1 MPAALALTRR
11 AALAAL
17 AAPAVAQAQS
27 APWPT
32 RPVRILVAWT
42 PGGGVDVP
50 VRLLLPKMQ
59 EVLGQPIVV
68 ENRGGASGSIG
79 AAFVAQ
85 QPADG
90 YTVLADA
97 AAHVSNGSLMRGL
110 SFDYATAFAPV
121 TQVSVLPHLLVVKP
135 DFPARTLAELIAMAK
150 QRPGQL
156 TYASS
161 GIAAGPHLASAMLA
175 RQAGIEVVHVPYRG
189 SAAAMAD
196 VLSGQVSFNFSTIP
210 QASPLVQEGRL
221 RALAVSTR
229 ERLAAL
235 PDVPTVAEQGFPGF
249 ELNEWVALWVPAA
262 TPPAIIARLHEAAV
276 AALAEP
282 AVQRRYAE
290 IGILPV
296 GGTPAQLAAFAGEQ
310 RARLTELIRV
320 ENIRLE

>member
-1 MPAALALTRR
+1 MRRRTMLATAIATTLVRPS
-11 AALAAL
+11 L
-17 AAPAVAQAQS
+17 AQA
-27 APWPT
+27 WPT
-32 RPVRILVAWT
+32 RPIRILVAWT

-50 VRLLLPKMQ
+50 VRLLMPKMQ
-59 EVLGQPIVV
+59 EVLGQPIIA

-121 TQVSVLPHLLVVKP
+121 TQVSVLPHLLVLRP
-135 DFPARTLAELIAMAK
+135 DSPIRTLADLLAAARA
-150 QRPGQL
+150 RPGEI

-161 GIAAGPHLASAMLA
+161 GIAAGPHLASALLL
-175 RQAGIEVVHVPYRG
+175 RQAGVTATHVPYRG

-196 VLSGQVSFNFSTIP
+196 VLAGNVTFTFSTIP
-210 QASPLVQEGRL
+210 QASPLVREGRL
-221 RALAVSTR
+221 RALAISTR
-229 ERLAAL
+229 ERVPAL

-262 TPPAIIARLHEAAV
+262 TPQPVVQRLYEAAA

-282 AVQRRYAE
+282 AVRQRYAD

-296 GGTPAQLAAFAGEQ
+296 GSTPAELAAYAAEQ
-310 RARLTELIRV
+310 RARLTELIRA

>member
-1 MPAALALTRR
+1 MPMHRRTLIAAPFAAALARP
-11 AALAAL
+11 ALA
-17 AAPAVAQAQS
+17 QG
-27 APWPT
+27 WPT
-32 RPVRILVAWT
+32 RPVRVLVAWT

-59 EVLGQPIVV
+59 EMLGQPLVA

-97 AAHVSNGSLMRGL
+97 AAHVSNDSLMRLG
-110 SFDYATAFAPV
+110 FTYATAFAPV
-121 TQVSVLPHLLVVKP
+121 THVSVLPHLLVVKP
-135 DFPARTLAELIAMAK
+135 DSPIRTLADLIAAARA
-150 QRPGQL
+150 RPGQL

-161 GIAAGPHLASAMLA
+161 GIAAGPHLASALLL
-175 RQAGIEVVHVPYRG
+175 RQAGVTATHVPYRG

-196 VLSGQVSFNFSTIP
+196 VLAGNVDFTFSTIP
-210 QASPLVQEGRL
+210 QASPLVREGRL
-221 RALAVSTR
+221 RALAISTR
-229 ERLAAL
+229 ERVPAL
-235 PDVPTVAEQGFPGF
+235 PDVATVAEQGFPGF
-249 ELNEWVALWVPAA
+249 ELNEWVALWVPAG
-262 TPPAIIARLHEAAV
+262 TPQPIVQRLHEAAA

-282 AVQRRYAE
+282 AVRQRYAD

-296 GGTPAQLAAFAGEQ
+296 GSTPAQLAAFASEQ
-310 RARLTELIRV
+310 RTRLTELIRA

>member
-1 MPAALALTRR
+1 MPILTRR

-17 AAPAVAQAQS
+17 AVPAAARAQS
-27 APWPT
+27 AEWPT
-32 RPVRILVAWT
+32 RPVRIVVAWT

-50 VRLLLPKMQ
+50 IRLLLPKMQ

-79 AAFVAQ
+79 AGFVAT

-90 YTVLADA
+90 YTILADA
-97 AAHVSNGSLMRGL
+97 AAHVSNNSLMRL
-110 SFDYATAFAPV
+110 PFDYASAFVPI
-121 TQVSVLPHLLVVKP
+121 TQVSVLPHILVVKP
-135 DFPARTLAELIAMAK
+135 DFPARTLAELIALAK
-150 QRPGQL
+150 SQPGRL
-156 TYASS
+156 TYSSS
-161 GIAAGPHLASAMLA
+161 GIAAGPHLASALLA

-196 VLSGQVSFNFSTIP
+196 VLAGNVSFTFSTIP
-210 QASPLVQEGRL
+210 AASPLVLEGRL
-221 RALAVSTR
+221 RALAVSTST
-229 ERLAAL
+229 RLAAF

-249 ELNEWVALWVPAA
+249 ALNEWVALWAPAG
-262 TPPAIIARLHEAAV
+262 TPPAIVARLNQAAT

-290 IGILPV
+290 IGILPA
-296 GGTPAQLAAFAGEQ
+296 GGTAAQLADFAAQQ
-310 RARLTELIRV
+310 RARLTELIRA

>member
-1 MPAALALTRR
+1 MPELTRR
-11 AALAAL
+11 AVVATL
-17 AAPAVAQAQS
+17 AAPAAARAQP

-50 VRLLLPKMQ
+50 IRLLLPKMQ

-135 DFPARTLAELIAMAK
+135 DFPARTLAELIALAK

-175 RQAGIEVVHVPYRG
+175 RQAGIDVVHVPYRG

-210 QASPLVQEGRL
+210 QASPLVLEGRL

-262 TPPAIIARLHEAAV
+262 TPPAIVARLHEAAA

-282 AVQRRYAE
+282 AVRRRYAE

-296 GGTPAQLAAFAGEQ
+296 GGTPAQLAAFAAEQ

>member
-1 MPAALALTRR
+1 MPVLTRR

-17 AAPAVAQAQS
+17 AAPVAAQAQT
-27 APWPT
+27 AEWPN
-32 RPVRILVAWT
+32 RPIRILVAWT

-50 VRLLLPKMQ
+50 IRLLTPKMQ

-97 AAHVSNGSLMRGL
+97 AAHVSNNSLMRL
-110 SFDYATAFAPV
+110 PFDYAAAFMPIM
-121 TQVSVLPHLLVVKP
+121 QVSVLPHILVVKP
-135 DFPARTLAELIAMAK
+135 DFPARTLAELIALAK
-150 QRPGQL
+150 ARPGQL
-156 TYASS
+156 TYSSS
-161 GIAAGPHLASAMLA
+161 GIAAGPHLASALLA

-196 VLSGQVSFNFSTIP
+196 VLAGTVSFTFSTIP
-210 QASPLVQEGRL
+210 AASPLVLDGRL
-221 RALAVSTR
+221 RALAVSTST
-229 ERLAAL
+229 RLEAF

-249 ELNEWVALWVPAA
+249 ELNEWVALWAPAG
-262 TPPAIIARLHEAAV
+262 TPPAIVARLNAAAN
-276 AALAEP
+276 AALAEE
-282 AVQRRYAE
+282 AVRRRYAE
-290 IGILPV
+290 IGILPA
-296 GGTPAQLAAFAGEQ
+296 GGSAAELARFAGEQ
-310 RARLTELIRV
+310 RARLTELIRA

>member
-1 MPAALALTRR
+1 MFRRTLLALAP
-11 AALAAL
+11 ALATPAL
-17 AAPAVAQAQS
+17 AQ
-27 APWPT
+27 APWPA

-97 AAHVSNGSLMRGL
+97 AAHVSNASLMRGL
-110 SFDYATAFAPV
+110 PFDYATAFAPV
-121 TQVSVLPHLLVVKP
+121 TQVSVLPHLLVVRP
-135 DFPARTLAELIAMAK
+135 DSPIRSLADLIAAARA
-150 QRPGQL
+150 RPGEV

-161 GIAAGPHLASAMLA
+161 GIAAGPHLASALLL
-175 RQAGIEVVHVPYRG
+175 RQAGVTATHVPYRG
-189 SAAAMAD
+189 SAAAMTDLLAGT
-196 VLSGQVSFNFSTIP
+196 VGFTFSTIP
-210 QASPLVQEGRL
+210 QASPLVREGRL

-229 ERLAAL
+229 ERLAAF

-249 ELNEWVALWVPAA
+249 ELNEWVALWVPAG
-262 TPPAIIARLHEAAV
+262 TPAPIVTRLHAAAA
-276 AALAEP
+276 AALGEP
-282 AVQRRYAE
+282 AVRQRYAE

-296 GGTPAQLAAFAGEQ
+296 GSSPVELAAYAAGQ
-310 RARLTELIRV
+310 RTRLTELIRA

>member
-1 MPAALALTRR
+1 MLRRILLASALATP
-11 AALAAL
+11 ALAQ
-17 AAPAVAQAQS
+17 PV
-27 APWPT
+27 WPT

-59 EVLGQPIVV
+59 DVLGQPIIV

-97 AAHVSNGSLMRGL
+97 AAHVSNASLMRGL
-110 SFDYATAFAPV
+110 PFDYTTAFAPV
-121 TQVSVLPHLLVVKP
+121 TQISVLPHLLVVRP
-135 DFPARTLAELIAMAK
+135 DSPIRSLADLIAAARA
-150 QRPGQL
+150 RPGAI

-161 GIAAGPHLASAMLA
+161 GIAAGPHLASALLL
-175 RQAGIEVVHVPYRG
+175 RQAGVSATHVPYRG
-189 SAAAMAD
+189 SAAAMTD
-196 VLSGQVSFNFSTIP
+196 VLAGNVGFTFSTIP
-210 QASPLVQEGRL
+210 QASPLVREGRL

-229 ERLAAL
+229 ERMPAL
-235 PDVPTVAEQGFPGF
+235 PDVPTVAEHGFPSF
-249 ELNEWVALWVPAA
+249 ELNEWVALWVPAG
-262 TPPAIIARLHEAAV
+262 TPAPIIARLHAAAT

-282 AVQRRYAE
+282 AVRQRYAE

-296 GGTPAQLAAFAGEQ
+296 GSTPAELASYAAEQ
-310 RARLTELIRV
+310 RARLTELIRA

>member
-1 MPAALALTRR
+1 MTGGTILTRR
-11 AALAAL
+11 AALAGL
-17 AAPAVAQAQS
+17 AIPAAAQAQ
-27 APWPT
+27 APAWPT

-50 VRLLLPKMQ
+50 IRLLLPKMQ
-59 EVLGQPIVV
+59 EALGQPVVV

-79 AAFVAQ
+79 AGFVAQ

-97 AAHVSNGSLMRGL
+97 AAHVSNNSLMRL
-110 SFDYATAFAPV
+110 PFDYARAFAPV
-121 TQVSVLPHLLVVKP
+121 TQVSVLPHLLVVRP

-150 QRPGQL
+150 REPGRL

-161 GIAAGPHLASAMLA
+161 GIAAGPHLASALLA

-196 VLSGQVSFNFSTIP
+196 VLAGQVSFNFSTIP
-210 QASPLVQEGRL
+210 QASPLVREGRL
-221 RALAVSTR
+221 RALAVSTK

-249 ELNEWVALWVPAA
+249 ELNEWVALWVPSG
-262 TPPAIIARLHEAAV
+262 TPPAIIARLHEAAT
-276 AALAEP
+276 AALAEEP
-282 AVQRRYAE
+282 VQRRYAE

-296 GGTPAQLAAFAGEQ
+296 GSTPEQLAAFAAEQ

>member
-1 MPAALALTRR
+1 MRRRTMLATAIATTLVRR
-11 AALAAL
+11 SL
-17 AAPAVAQAQS
+17 AQA
-27 APWPT
+27 WPT
-32 RPVRILVAWT
+32 RPIRILVAWT

-50 VRLLLPKMQ
+50 VRLLMPKMQ
-59 EVLGQPIVV
+59 EVLGQPIIA

-121 TQVSVLPHLLVVKP
+121 TQVSVLPHLLVLRP
-135 DFPARTLAELIAMAK
+135 DSPIRTLAELLAAARA
-150 QRPGQL
+150 RPGEI

-161 GIAAGPHLASAMLA
+161 GIAAGPHLASALLL
-175 RQAGIEVVHVPYRG
+175 RQAGVTATHVPYRG

-196 VLSGQVSFNFSTIP
+196 VLAGNVTFTFSTIP
-210 QASPLVQEGRL
+210 QASPLVREGRL
-221 RALAVSTR
+221 RALAISTR
-229 ERLAAL
+229 ERVPAL

-262 TPPAIIARLHEAAV
+262 TPQPVVQRLYEAAA

-282 AVQRRYAE
+282 AVRQRYAD

-296 GGTPAQLAAFAGEQ
+296 GSTPAELAAYAAEQ
-310 RARLTELIRV
+310 RARLTELIRA

>member
-1 MPAALALTRR
+1 MRRRTMLATAIATTLVRR
-11 AALAAL
+11 SL
-17 AAPAVAQAQS
+17 AQA
-27 APWPT
+27 WPT
-32 RPVRILVAWT
+32 RPIRILVAWT

-50 VRLLLPKMQ
+50 VRLLMPKMQ
-59 EVLGQPIVV
+59 EVLGQPIIA

-121 TQVSVLPHLLVVKP
+121 TQVSVLPHLLVLRP
-135 DFPARTLAELIAMAK
+135 DSPIRTLADLLAAARA
-150 QRPGQL
+150 RPGEI

-161 GIAAGPHLASAMLA
+161 GIAAGPHLASALLL
-175 RQAGIEVVHVPYRG
+175 RQAGVTATHVPYRG

-196 VLSGQVSFNFSTIP
+196 VLAGNVTFTFSTIP
-210 QASPLVQEGRL
+210 QASPLVREGRL
-221 RALAVSTR
+221 RALAISTR
-229 ERLAAL
+229 ERVPAL

-262 TPPAIIARLHEAAV
+262 TPQPVVQRLYEAAA

-282 AVQRRYAE
+282 AVRQRYAD

-296 GGTPAQLAAFAGEQ
+296 GSTPAELAAYAAEQ
-310 RARLTELIRV
+310 RARLTELIRA

>member
-11 AALAAL
+11 AALATL
-17 AAPAVAQAQS
+17 AAPAIAQAQG

-50 VRLLLPKMQ
+50 IRLLVPKMQ
-59 EVLGQPIVV
+59 EVLGQPVVV

-79 AAFVAQ
+79 AAVVAQ

-90 YTVLADA
+90 YTLLADA

-135 DFPARTLAELIAMAK
+135 DFPARTLAELIALAK
-150 QRPGQL
+150 QRPGEL

-196 VLSGQVSFNFSTIP
+196 VLAGQVSFNFSTIP

-262 TPPAIIARLHEAAV
+262 TPPAIIARLHEAAA

-282 AVQRRYAE
+282 AVRRRYAE

-296 GGTPAQLAAFAGEQ
+296 RSTPAQLAAFAAEQ